1 MRLRVG
7 GKEYVQPF
15 QVRPDPRGHGGTA
28 DLAEQFR
35 FLKQLRDTVNAATTT
50 IRTLRNARAQIE
62 DRLPSLSG
70 GARTGARAVAD
81 RLAGIEDSLYQIR
94 NQDVEDELIYGQ
106 RVTERVSALGGMAE
120 SADGKPPQQVYDVFA
135 MYAPQLQRHLE
146 AARTA
151 LRDALPPVNAAL
163 QAKRLPVIEPKAV
176 ELRPPQP
183 VGN

>member
-1 MRLRVG
+1 MPTWPHCASKVPTRQANVAG
-7 GKEYVQPF
+7 
-15 QVRPDPRGHGGTA
+15 
-28 DLAEQFR
+28 LAEQHR
-35 FLKQLRDTVNAATTT
+35 FLRQLRDTVNAATTT
-50 IRTLRNARAQIE
+50 ILTLRNVRAQLE
-62 DRLPSLSG
+62 DRLPRLTG
-70 GARTGARAVAD
+70 GALTRARTLATRLRA
-81 RLAGIEDSLYQIR
+81 IEDSLYQGR
-94 NQDVEDELIYGQ
+94 TQDVEDELIYPA
-106 RVTERVSALGGMAE
+106 RVTERISALSWMAE